1 MSDID
6 YRVPP
11 RDLDAL
17 PVVLF
22 WEVDE
27 FAMLVVSMFVGIFTR
42 HAFVI
47 MCIAV
52 VFVFIY
58 KRMKKKKHK
67 GFIQHVA
74 YKVGIMTPKNI
85 PPYHVKEFTD

>member
-6 YRVPP
+6 YRVP

-27 FAMLVVSMFVGIFTR
+27 FAILVVSMFVGIFAR

-47 MCIAV
+47 VGVAV

-58 KRMKKKKHK
+58 KRLKKKKHK
-67 GFIQHVA
+67 GFIQHIA
-74 YKVGIMTPKNI
+74 YKIGILTPKNI